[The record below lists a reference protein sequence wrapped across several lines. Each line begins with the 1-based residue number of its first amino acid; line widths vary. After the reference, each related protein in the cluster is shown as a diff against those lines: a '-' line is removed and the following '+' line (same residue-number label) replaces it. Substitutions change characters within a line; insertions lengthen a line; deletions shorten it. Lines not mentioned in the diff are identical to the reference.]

1 MNITFPILTCSRI
14 ARSFKIYH
22 RFEHQTQETK
32 STIHL
37 SSIINLSIFLKN
49 RSTNY
54 CKKKKLSQFFSPRL
68 PYPVFPFFLGERPR
82 KGKASCIVLRV
93 KNRDENP
100 RFPVRL
106 RALPTRMHTSSAGA
120 RASTPHARNHA
131 LTRPSVSPRAQRRYY
146 LIISIT
152 GR

>member
-1 MNITFPILTCSRI
+1 MNITSPIPTYSRI
-14 ARSFKIYH
+14 ARSFKTYH
-22 RFEHQTQETK
+22 LFSNAKHKK
-32 STIHL
+32 SNPSLVDLQPLIPNF
-37 SSIINLSIFLKN
+37 SQKSIDQLLQ
-49 RSTNY
+49 
-54 CKKKKLSQFFSPRL
+54 KKKKKNKNSLNSSRLVFLSFSAA
-68 PYPVFPFFLGERPR
+68 ER
-82 KGKASCIVLRV
+82 KGVAYRDSLRV

-120 RASTPHARNHA
+120 RASTPRARNHA